1 LGIQASLLISI
12 CIFLGFFLEICD
24 AAVRTNIL
32 QPVCLSIVLPFT
44 TKKHRVKFKI
54 RQCNLH
60 FMRTK
65 TNKNNSPEDFSIN
78 QSKKW
83 MLNSFLKT
91 ANSFFHRWWPL
102 CYISKRYIYL
112 LQQDQVP
119 SSIIALVSINN
130 FYLLQVIYLKHLI
143 SSNNSNHQR
152 SLINCIP

>member
-1 LGIQASLLISI
+1 
-12 CIFLGFFLEICD
+12 
-24 AAVRTNIL
+24 
-32 QPVCLSIVLPFT
+32 
-44 TKKHRVKFKI
+44 
-54 RQCNLH
+54 LH

-91 ANSFFHRWWPL
+91 ANSFFRRWWPL